1 MRVIKRLAT
10 VRNIAAIAL
19 SALVLGG
26 CSYDYL
32 QHSDKVAYSAGNAVK
47 ANLEGQVINP
57 SGGYMYDVY
66 GLGKNGDVTGPVTAD
81 PGTVDPG
88 AVGTTP

>member
-1 MRVIKRLAT
+1 MSALKPMAI
-10 VRNIAAIAL
+10 VRNTGIIAL
-19 SALVLGG
+19 AAVLLGG

-32 QHSDKVAYSAGNAVK
+32 QHSERVAYSAGNAVR

-57 SGGYMYDVY
+57 SGGYMYDVS
-66 GLGKNGDVTGPVTAD
+66 GLGKNGYVTD

-88 AVGTTP
+88 AVDPGAVAP

>member
-1 MRVIKRLAT
+1 MKLFTMVKITGMA
-10 VRNIAAIAL
+10 AL

-32 QHSDKVAYSAGNAVK
+32 QHSDRVAYGAGNAVR

-57 SGGYMYDVY
+57 SAGYMYDVN
-66 GLGKNGDVTGPVTAD
+66 GLGKNGNVTDPGTVD

-88 AVGTTP
+88 AVVTP